1 MVAVQHNSSACSD
14 LLLDLCEEM
23 LRCGD
28 SGALTC
34 KEDGVERALMQLHL
48 VVRRRLTSRKHSHTA
63 LRPLL

>member
-1 MVAVQHNSSACSD
+1 
-14 LLLDLCEEM
+14 M

-28 SGALTC
+28 SGALAC

-48 VVRRRLTSRKHSHTA
+48 VVGRRLTSRKHSHTA